1 VEEPR
6 LKQSRNS
13 SPIQTKPVLRLCV
26 IPKRRLPTS

>member
-1 VEEPR
+1 VEAPR

-13 SPIQTKPVLRLCV
+13 SPAQAKRVLRVCV

>member
-13 SPIQTKPVLRLCV
+13 SPAQAKPVLGLCV

>member
-1 VEEPR
+1 VEEPH

-13 SPIQTKPVLRLCV
+13 SPTQAKPVLRLCV